1 MASIPGQGRTL
12 LAASLLEVVVVERT
26 AERPGI
32 LRLPLCNLQAE
43 GISLALTSRRLF
55 FDTGNKVERLMG
67 SAELNIGET
76 VVGG

>member
-12 LAASLLEVVVVERT
+12 SASLLEVVVERT

-43 GISLALTSRRLF
+43 GIALALTSRRLF

-67 SAELNIGET
+67 SAVLNIGET